1 MARLRSPD
9 QLRPGRSRKLRHVQ
23 PDLVNARDEH
33 TQVVCDHFAQH
44 FVELADLGLAAERV
58 SELGLDYGERGPECR
73 PLPGRGRTEAKRV
86 RTCLFISRVGHGR
99 ASQQWFGRRLR

>member
-1 MARLRSPD
+1 MAAAL
-9 QLRPGRSRKLRHVQ
+9 KRHL
-23 PDLVNARDEH
+23 PDLAELRGCQSEFKHGADQAA
-33 TQVVCDHFAQH
+33 QVVGDYLAQH